1 MCDSHVIPTHI
12 YDLFDTW
19 GQPTP
24 IAIQFL
30 ENELE
35 LKATIIGISME
46 PKALDF
52 EVNDVSFDYVID
64 IKFVREVS
72 YRRRRVYG
80 MPPNYFVVG

>member
-1 MCDSHVIPTHI
+1 MLTRPPKVEK
-12 YDLFDTW
+12 
-19 GQPTP
+19 P
-24 IAIQFL
+24 IFQNL
-30 ENELE
+30 TGVLQYRRYTGTECSCVYKWHMEP
-35 LKATIIGISME
+35 ISME
-46 PKALDF
+46 PKAIDF

>member
-1 MCDSHVIPTHI
+1 MLTRPPKVEK
-12 YDLFDTW
+12 
-19 GQPTP
+19 P
-24 IAIQFL
+24 IFQNL
-30 ENELE
+30 TGVLQYSRYTGTECSCVYKWHMES
-35 LKATIIGISME
+35 ISME
-46 PKALDF
+46 PKAIDF